1 MTTGKRI
8 NHVSLEPNYHTTKC
22 FSGNLVAIETT
33 KTSKTKHQQGN
44 DVLVL
49 VWQCKTEVWR

>member
-8 NHVSLEPNYHTTKC
+8 NQVSLEPNYHTTKY

-33 KTSKTKHQQGN
+33 KTSKTKHQQGS